1 MLASLPFPIA
11 EMERQACI
19 AALFHEKRERECH
32 NQRLEKLRWINYS
45 MQKAILGGLT
55 GSRAI
60 SFFAALTGVLGFM
73 CSLALALQVLLAQG
87 NPGFLIIWLLAMAA
101 TAASLRF
108 DRKWR
113 ETFGRI
119 HAMKPA
125 RTVHSAHRKWT
136 RDAVDVVF
144 RDIPSTSVAAGR

>member
-1 MLASLPFPIA
+1 
-11 EMERQACI
+11 
-19 AALFHEKRERECH
+19 
-32 NQRLEKLRWINYS
+32 
-45 MQKAILGGLT
+45 MQKETLGGRT

-60 SFFAALTGVLGFM
+60 SFFAALTGALGFM
-73 CSLALALQVLLAQG
+73 CSLALAFQVLLAQG

-119 HAMKPA
+119 HAMKAA
-125 RTVHSAHRKWT
+125 RTIHADYRKWT
-136 RDAVDVVF
+136 RDAEDVVF
-144 RDIPSTSVAAGR
+144 RDIPCASATAGR